1 MANYDVSIKLAIAG
15 ARQLDKVNKQTD
27 KLRASIN
34 AVNKTAELS
43 GKKPVRN
50 FKNLSQA
57 VTDARDALDEAAI
70 GTKEFNQAIKNV
82 VKVEDKFN
90 RQQKIKER
98 ALKVEQLRVKEG
110 ITLKEAKIRIT
121 QEEIELENKLA
132 IARQKSANAE
142 RQRAIT
148 RGITSGIG
156 SGIIGAGFPL
166 LFGQG
171 PTAALGGGLGGLAGG
186 AMSAIPGMGQFGFAL
201 SIAGTTIGSS
211 LDELTKALNKPT
223 ENIQTLVNRLGLV
236 GTETGDLALE
246 LEKLGLK
253 SSAAE
258 LLLNEFEKEFGL
270 SADQIKENSEK
281 MTEFNNQIN
290 QLGTSVTLLLSDA
303 LGPLIDKLNSF
314 MKGGKAEGT
323 IRNITG
329 IIDFFTANAFDLDR
343 RGGILSELPP
353 LPGQKSKRPLGN
365 IPAAEGKAVIGG
377 VKLNPNFGMPS
388 NISLA
393 DPNKAAI
400 DQAKFEQQI
409 LPLQQA
415 LEIEEKRL
423 NTSDEKLQLMQ
434 EEFKLTNLQNDLDRL
449 NLDNKK
455 NENGLHDDAINKL
468 QAQVNLQEQVV
479 ANAEALV
486 DPMRQVSNIMAQDM
500 GNALKGLIQG
510 TQTLNEALRN
520 VLNNMANSFLNLGI
534 FGNVAGVFTP
544 GEGLLGSIFPKANG
558 GPVKGGGSYIVG
570 EKGPELFTPGVS
582 GMVTPNHALGGSTNV
597 VVNVDASGSAVQGDD
612 DNAAKLGEVIASAVQ
627 AEIVNQQMA
636 GGLLS

>member
-1 MANYDVSIKLAIAG
+1 
-15 ARQLDKVNKQTD
+15 
-27 KLRASIN
+27 
-34 AVNKTAELS
+34 
-43 GKKPVRN
+43 
-50 FKNLSQA
+50 
-57 VTDARDALDEAAI
+57 
-70 GTKEFNQAIKNV
+70 
-82 VKVEDKFN
+82 
-90 RQQKIKER
+90 
-98 ALKVEQLRVKEG
+98 
-110 ITLKEAKIRIT
+110 
-121 QEEIELENKLA
+121 
-132 IARQKSANAE
+132 
-142 RQRAIT
+142 
-148 RGITSGIG
+148 
-156 SGIIGAGFPL
+156 
-166 LFGQG
+166 
-171 PTAALGGGLGGLAGG
+171 
-186 AMSAIPGMGQFGFAL
+186 
-201 SIAGTTIGSS
+201 
-211 LDELTKALNKPT
+211 
-223 ENIQTLVNRLGLV
+223 
-236 GTETGDLALE
+236 
-246 LEKLGLK
+246 
-253 SSAAE
+253 
-258 LLLNEFEKEFGL
+258 
-270 SADQIKENSEK
+270 
-281 MTEFNNQIN
+281 
-290 QLGTSVTLLLSDA
+290 
-303 LGPLIDKLNSF
+303 

-449 NLDNKK
+449 NLENKK